1 MIYINTYLLFDL
13 SHTCCS
19 RYLKQAEPEEW
30 TVERLAEGF
39 SVSSDVIRRI
49 LQSKFTA
56 PPERKVKQDASVLAK
71 AHQQALSVGR
81 KPGQG
86 RLQLPMG
93 SPAML
98 PAGATSVALVALAS
112 SSLTPCDDGAK
123 SPATGSGTALSSLP
137 TQNRGS
143 LTVLSKHTS
152 VTELP
157 RANKEGMLDNVFED
171 DDDEE
176 EVWDG
181 MVFSEEQLEELM
193 MSPKS
198 CPVTQDGNEFFDSDG
213 NFLYRI

>member
-1 MIYINTYLLFDL
+1 M
-13 SHTCCS
+13 CCS
-19 RYLKQAEPEEW
+19 RYLKQEEPEEW

-39 SVSSDVIRRI
+39 SVTPDVIRRI

-71 AHQQALSVGR
+71 VHQQALPVGR

-86 RLQLPMG
+86 RLPLPAG

-98 PAGATSVALVALAS
+98 PAGAASVALVTLAS

-123 SPATGSGTALSSLP
+123 SLATGSGTALALVP
-137 TQNRGS
+137 NQNRGS
-143 LTVLSKHTS
+143 LIVLSKHTS

-157 RANKEGMLDNVFED
+157 RANKEGMVDNVVED
-171 DDDEE
+171 DDDH

-181 MVFSEEQLEELM
+181 MVFTEEQLEELM

-198 CPVTQDGNEFFDSDG
+198 CPVTQDGNEFFDSNG